1 MGLDFSRGSSMGN
14 TPQAGSGYSAEK
26 NEIEVVEQY
35 DIVADRQQMND
46 NLVNSE
52 EVDQI
57 VSTIEVY
64 NMDTIVSFGAKVA
77 EEISKASDVVLNSM
91 NMSQLDE
98 TSEMLK
104 SLAKI
109 MDQFDI
115 NEIKDNPGLFGK
127 LFGNFKKQL
136 DKILAKYHTMGEEV
150 DKIYVQLKGYEAEI
164 KESNRKLNTM
174 FDVNV
179 NYYHEL
185 VKTDL

>member
-1 MGLDFSRGSSMGN
+1 MGN

-164 KESNRKLNTM
+164 KESNR
-174 FDVNV
+174 
-179 NYYHEL
+179 
-185 VKTDL
+185 